1 MDIVTPESL
10 SVHGMYRATPKL
22 NLFGDVTWTRH
33 SRFNEAHLKFANDK
47 RTLSGALSNETVIYP
62 NWRNTYK
69 VGLGAS
75 YQYSEPL
82 QLRGGIAFDQ
92 SPVRSAD
99 ERLVTLPDANRLW
112 FSLGA
117 KYDFNRQHSIDVA
130 YSHVHIN
137 DSSTRTHGGTTYVD
151 SNVRSNASYS
161 SSANILGLQYNY
173 RF

>member
-1 MDIVTPESL
+1 
-10 SVHGMYRATPKL
+10 MYRATPKL

-33 SRFNEAHLKFANDK
+33 SRFNEAHLKFANPK

-130 YSHVHIN
+130 YSHIHIN
-137 DSSTRTHGGTTYVD
+137 K
-151 SNVRSNASYS
+151 AS
-161 SSANILGLQYNY
+161 L
-173 RF
+173 R